1 MESLPHQHPIQR
13 KNSKNAVAFCG
24 SFFYLS
30 MVFNINLRKQR
41 LNIRRFYS
49 IMGHMNSEVQTK
61 NHTNELNRIERGF
74 ELLAPAGSFEIFKAV
89 IAAGADA
96 VYVGGDMFGARA
108 YANNFSAEELLEA
121 IDYAHLHG
129 VKVYLTVNTLLKNAE
144 LTRRLYDYLLPFYK
158 QGLDAVLVQ
167 DMGVFSFIRECF
179 PGLPIH
185 TSTQMTVTGVEG
197 ARLMQRLGAERVV
210 MAREVSLPEMKRIYE
225 ETGVELE
232 AFVHGAL
239 CYCYSGQCLL
249 SSMLGGRSGNRGRCA
264 QPCRLAYS
272 VLDENHKIYEKDSY
286 VLSLKDMC
294 GIEDLKKLWD
304 AGVYSLKIEGRMK
317 QAPYAAGVVSYY
329 RKYIDR
335 FLENQKQEKVTKSD
349 MQDILDLGNRCGF
362 TDGYYSKQNGPD
374 MVTFVKPSYA
384 KTNEALQKGIV
395 DRFVG
400 HEDKITA
407 NGSLTLHLGQPA
419 VYELTSSVYTVQATG
434 NEVMAAQ
441 KKPLNADD
449 LKTRMA
455 KTGDT
460 PFVMNAIDIVMDENV
475 FLPVGALNQLRREA
489 TEQLL
494 NAMLSSYRRNENLQ
508 DYKPAADREEKCDH
522 ADQGAALVQTAEIPA
537 ASVSRQSPRYS
548 CLIETRVLLSE
559 ILNRNWISRVYLDF
573 GAYRWNH
580 FPQELSE
587 DIKAIR
593 ESGKEAYFAL
603 PRIFRM
609 KASDLFTHYKVEF
622 QALSLD
628 GVLVRNYEELSS
640 VEFYFGETNIVI
652 DHNLYTYNDCA
663 SGFFDTMKISE
674 NTVPLELN
682 RKEILHRDNTK
693 SAMVVYGYYPLMT
706 TAPCVHANTRG
717 CDKKPG
723 LCFLKDRY
731 KVEFPVRNYCDA
743 CYNVVYN
750 SLPVML
756 FAHMRELKE
765 SGMLEFR
772 ADFTMETRNEAQ
784 KVLDL
789 MEAFAAGK
797 QSEYPIEWKDRYTNG
812 HYKRGVE

>member
-1 MESLPHQHPIQR
+1 MGLMNNETLR
-13 KNSKNAVAFCG
+13 E
-24 SFFYLS
+24 
-30 MVFNINLRKQR
+30 NIK
-41 LNIRRFYS
+41 
-49 IMGHMNSEVQTK
+49 TK
-61 NHTNELNRIERGF
+61 LDERERGF

-89 IAAGADA
+89 ITAGADA

-108 YANNFSAEELLEA
+108 YANNFSSEELLEA

-129 VKVYLTVNTLLKNAE
+129 VKVYLTVNTLLKNTE

-158 QGLDAVLVQ
+158 QGIDAVLVQ
-167 DMGVFSFIRECF
+167 DMGVFSFIRERF
-179 PGLPIH
+179 PDLPIH

-210 MAREVSLPEMKRIYE
+210 MAREVSLQEMKRIYE

-272 VLDENHKIYEKDSY
+272 VFDEHHKMYEKDSF

-294 GIEDLKKLWD
+294 GIEDLEKLWD

-335 FLENQKQEKVTKSD
+335 FLEKKKQEKISKSD

-384 KTNEALQKGIV
+384 KTNEKLQNTII

-400 HEDKITA
+400 HEDKIPA
-407 NGSLTLHLGQPA
+407 SGSLTLHLGQPA
-419 VYELTSSVYTVQATG
+419 VYELTCGMHKVQVTG
-434 NEVMAAQ
+434 NEVLAAE

-449 LKTRMA
+449 LKARMA

-460 PFVMNAIDIVMDENV
+460 PFDMDEIHVVMDENV

-494 NAMLSSYRRNENLQ
+494 EEMLSSYRRSEVLQ
-508 DYKPAADREEKCDH
+508 DGEPAANSVQKSDH
-522 ADQGAALVQTAEIPA
+522 ATNTSEHAPEDKE
-537 ASVSRQSPRYS
+537 PRYS
-548 CLIETRVLLSE
+548 CLIENRALLSE
-559 ILNRNWISRVYLDF
+559 ILNRGWISRVYLDF

-580 FPQELSE
+580 FPNELSG
-587 DIKAIR
+587 DIKTIR
-593 ESGKEAYFAL
+593 AAGKEAYFAL
-603 PRIFRM
+603 PRIFRA
-609 KASDLFTHYKVEF
+609 KASDLFDRYKEEWENL
-622 QALSLD
+622 ALD

-640 VEFYFGETNIVI
+640 VETYFGEKDVAI
-652 DHNLYTYNDCA
+652 DHNLYTYNDRA
-663 SGFFDTMKISE
+663 SGFFDTLKISA

-682 RKEILHRDNTK
+682 RKEILHRDNLR

-717 CDKKPG
+717 CDRKPG

-731 KVEFPVRNYCDA
+731 KVEFPVKNYCDA

-756 FAHMRELKE
+756 FANMRELKAG
-765 SGMLEFR
+765 GMREFR
-772 ADFTMETRNEAQ
+772 ADFTIETVKQAKE
-784 KVLDL
+784 VLNL
-789 MEAFAAGK
+789 MEAFADGR
-797 QSEYPIEWKDRYTNG
+797 SEYPAEWKDRYTNG

>member
-1 MESLPHQHPIQR
+1 MKNDME
-13 KNSKNAVAFCG
+13 K
-24 SFFYLS
+24 
-30 MVFNINLRKQR
+30 
-41 LNIRRFYS
+41 
-49 IMGHMNSEVQTK
+49 ETT
-61 NHTNELNRIERGF
+61 TNESNRRERGF

-108 YANNFSAEELLEA
+108 YANNFSSEELLEA

-179 PGLPIH
+179 PDLPIH

-272 VLDENHKIYEKDSY
+272 VLDEHHKMYEKDSF

-294 GIEDLKKLWD
+294 GIEDLEKLWA

-335 FLENQKQEKVTKSD
+335 FLETKKQEKVAKSD

-362 TDGYYSKQNGPD
+362 TDGYYSRQNGSD

-384 KTNEALQKGIV
+384 KTNEALQNEIV
-395 DRFVG
+395 DRFVER
-400 HEDKITA
+400 EDKISA
-407 NGSLTLHLGQPA
+407 NGSLTLHLGQAA
-419 VYELTSSVYTVQATG
+419 VYALTSGTHTIQVTG
-434 NEVMAAQ
+434 NEVLAAQ
-441 KKPLNADD
+441 KKPLSADD
-449 LKTRMA
+449 VKIRMA

-460 PFVMNAIDIVMDENV
+460 PFVMDEIHIAMDENV

-489 TEQLL
+489 TERLL
-494 NAMLSSYRRNENLQ
+494 NAMLSSYRRNEVSQ
-508 DYKPAADREEKCDH
+508 DCEPAANRKEKSEH
-522 ADQGAALVQTAEIPA
+522 ATDASEYATADKE
-537 ASVSRQSPRYS
+537 PRYS
-548 CLIETRVLLSE
+548 CLIENRALLSE
-559 ILNRNWISRVYLDF
+559 ILNRDRIDRVYLDF

-580 FPQELSE
+580 FPKELSE
-587 DIKAIR
+587 DIDAIR
-593 ESGKEAYFAL
+593 AAGKEAYFAL
-603 PRIFRM
+603 PRIFRA
-609 KASDLFTHYKVEF
+609 KASDLFDRYKE
-622 QALSLD
+622 AWKNLATD

-640 VEFYFGETNIVI
+640 ADVYFGETDIVI
-652 DHNLYTYNDCA
+652 DHNLYTYNDRA
-663 SGFFDTMKISE
+663 SGFFDDMKISE

-756 FAHMRELKE
+756 FANMRELKE
-765 SGMLEFR
+765 SGMREFR
-772 ADFTMETRNEAQ
+772 ADFTIETRSEAK

-789 MEAFAAGK
+789 MEAFADGK
-797 QSEYPIEWKDRYTNG
+797 QSEYPKEWKDRYTNG

>member
-1 MESLPHQHPIQR
+1 MGLMDNETLR
-13 KNSKNAVAFCG
+13 ENATV
-24 SFFYLS
+24 
-30 MVFNINLRKQR
+30 K
-41 LNIRRFYS
+41 LNER
-49 IMGHMNSEVQTK
+49 
-61 NHTNELNRIERGF
+61 ERGF

-108 YANNFSAEELLEA
+108 YANNFSSEELLEA

-144 LTRRLYDYLLPFYK
+144 LTRKLYEYLLPFYK

-167 DMGVFSFIRECF
+167 DMGVFSFIRKAF
-179 PGLPIH
+179 PDLPIH
-185 TSTQMTVTGVEG
+185 TSTQMTVTGVQG
-197 ARLMQRLGAERVV
+197 AKLMQRLGAERVV
-210 MAREVSLPEMKRIYE
+210 MAREVSLSEMKRIYE

-239 CYCYSGQCLL
+239 CYCYSGQCLF
-249 SSMLGGRSGNRGRCA
+249 SSLLGGRSGNRGRCA

-272 VLDENHKIYEKDSY
+272 VLDEKHKMYEKDSF

-294 GIEDLKKLWD
+294 GIENLEKLWD

-335 FLENQKQEKVTKSD
+335 FLETKKQQKISKSD
-349 MQDILDLGNRCGF
+349 MRDILDLGNRCGF

-384 KTNEALQKGIV
+384 KTNEALQKDII

-400 HEDKITA
+400 HEDKIPA
-407 NGSLTLHLGQPA
+407 KGSLTLHLGQPA
-419 VYELTSSVYTVQATG
+419 VYELTSGVHAVQVSG
-434 NEVMAAQ
+434 NEVLSAE

-449 LKTRMA
+449 LRTRMA

-460 PFVMNAIDIVMDENV
+460 PFVMSEINIVMDENV

-494 NAMLSSYRRNENLQ
+494 NAMLSSYRRSDISLNCESDTSETNRV
-508 DYKPAADREEKCDH
+508 AKCESGFVTSDK
-522 ADQGAALVQTAEIPA
+522 TSINKE
-537 ASVSRQSPRYS
+537 PRYS
-548 CLIETRVLLSE
+548 CLIENREVLYE
-559 ILNRNWISRVYLDF
+559 ILNRNWINRVYLDF
-573 GAYRWNH
+573 GAYRWNY
-580 FPQELSE
+580 FPVELSE
-587 DIKAIR
+587 DVETIR
-593 ESGKEAYFAL
+593 ATGKEAYFAL
-603 PRIFRM
+603 PRIFRA
-609 KASDLFTHYKVEF
+609 KASDLFMQYKTEF

-628 GVLVRNYEELSS
+628 GVLVRNYEELSLA
-640 VEFYFGETNIVI
+640 EAYFGETEIVI
-652 DHNLYTYNDCA
+652 DHNLYTYNNRA
-663 SGFFDTMKISE
+663 SGFFGELQVGE

-706 TAPCVHANTRG
+706 TAPCVHANTHG

-723 LCFLKDRY
+723 VCYLKDRY
-731 KVEFPVRNYCDA
+731 RVEFPVKNYCDA

-756 FAHMRELKE
+756 FANMKELKE
-765 SGMLEFR
+765 SGMQEFR
-772 ADFTMETRNEAQ
+772 ADFTMETRKQVNE
-784 KVLDL
+784 VLNL
-789 MEAFAAGK
+789 MEGFTTGRRN
-797 QSEYPIEWKDRYTNG
+797 EYPAEWKDRYTNG

>member
-1 MESLPHQHPIQR
+1 MGLMNNET
-13 KNSKNAVAFCG
+13 
-24 SFFYLS
+24 
-30 MVFNINLRKQR
+30 LRE
-41 LNIRRFYS
+41 N
-49 IMGHMNSEVQTK
+49 TK
-61 NHTNELNRIERGF
+61 TKLDERERGF

-108 YANNFSAEELLEA
+108 YANNFSSEELLEA

-167 DMGVFSFIRECF
+167 DMGVFSFIRESF
-179 PGLPIH
+179 PDLPIH

-197 ARLMQRLGAERVV
+197 TRLMQRLGAERVV

-272 VLDENHKIYEKDSY
+272 VLNEHHKMYEKDSF

-294 GIEDLKKLWD
+294 GIEDLEKLWD

-335 FLENQKQEKVTKSD
+335 FLEKKKQEKISKSD

-374 MVTFVKPSYA
+374 MVTYVKPSYA
-384 KTNEALQKGIV
+384 KTNEKLQNTII

-400 HEDKITA
+400 QEAKISA

-419 VYELTSSVYTVQATG
+419 VYELTSGTHKVQVTG
-434 NEVMAAQ
+434 NEVLAAE

-449 LKTRMA
+449 LKARMA

-460 PFVMNAIDIVMDENV
+460 PFVMDEIHVVMDENV

-494 NAMLSSYRRNENLQ
+494 EVMLSSYRRIDATQERESLANMAEKRNHATDISDRAQ
-508 DYKPAADREEKCDH
+508 ADKE
-522 ADQGAALVQTAEIPA
+522 
-537 ASVSRQSPRYS
+537 SRYS
-548 CLIETRVLLSE
+548 CLIENRALLSE
-559 ILNRNWISRVYLDF
+559 ILNRDWISRVYLDF
-573 GAYRWNH
+573 AAYRWNH
-580 FPQELSE
+580 FPNEFS
-587 DIKAIR
+587 DDVKAIR
-593 ESGKEAYFAL
+593 AAGKEAYFAL
-603 PRIFRM
+603 SRIFRA
-609 KASDLFTHYKVEF
+609 KASDLFDRYKEGWKIL
-622 QALSLD
+622 ALD
-628 GVLVRNYEELSS
+628 GLLVRNYEELSS
-640 VEFYFGETNIVI
+640 VETYFGETDVVI
-652 DHNLYTYNDCA
+652 DHNLYTYNDRA
-663 SGFFDTMKISE
+663 IDFFESLKISE

-682 RKEILHRDNTK
+682 RKEILHRDNTR

-717 CDKKPG
+717 CDRKPG

-731 KVEFPVRNYCDA
+731 KVEFPVKNYCDA

-756 FAHMRELKE
+756 FANMRELKA
-765 SGMLEFR
+765 SGMREFR
-772 ADFTMETRNEAQ
+772 ADFTMETVKQAKE
-784 KVLDL
+784 VLNL
-789 MEAFAAGK
+789 MEAFAYGK
-797 QSEYPIEWKDRYTNG
+797 QSEYPKEWKDRYTNG

>member
-1 MESLPHQHPIQR
+1 MDLKKR
-13 KNSKNAVAFCG
+13 
-24 SFFYLS
+24 
-30 MVFNINLRKQR
+30 
-41 LNIRRFYS
+41 
-49 IMGHMNSEVQTK
+49 
-61 NHTNELNRIERGF
+61 ERGF

-108 YANNFSAEELLEA
+108 YANNFSSEELLEA

-129 VKVYLTVNTLLKNAE
+129 VKVYLTVNTLLKNTE

-167 DMGVFSFIRECF
+167 DMGVFSFIREYF
-179 PGLPIH
+179 PDLPIH

-249 SSMLGGRSGNRGRCA
+249 SSLLGGRSGNRGRCA

-272 VLDENHKIYEKDSY
+272 VLDEHHKMYEKDSF

-294 GIEDLKKLWD
+294 GIEDLEKLWA

-335 FLENQKQEKVTKSD
+335 FLETKKQEKVTKSD

-362 TDGYYSKQNGPD
+362 TDGYYSRQNGSD

-384 KTNEALQKGIV
+384 KTNEVLQKDIV

-400 HEDKITA
+400 HEDKISA
-407 NGSLTLHLGQPA
+407 NGTLTLHLGQPA
-419 VYELTSSVYTVQATG
+419 VYALTSGAYTVQVTG
-434 NEVMAAQ
+434 NAVLAAE
-441 KKPLNADD
+441 KKPLNAED

-494 NAMLSSYRRNENLQ
+494 KVMLSSYRRSENLQ
-508 DYKPAADREEKCDH
+508 DREPAADREEKSDH
-522 ADQGAALVQTAEIPA
+522 ATDTAGNV
-537 ASVSRQSPRYS
+537 SVNKEPRYS
-548 CLIETRVLLSE
+548 CLIENRALLSE
-559 ILNRNWISRVYLDF
+559 IIKRDWISRVYLDF
-573 GAYRWNH
+573 GAYRWNN
-580 FPQELSE
+580 FPNELCE
-587 DIKAIR
+587 DMEAIHAA
-593 ESGKEAYFAL
+593 GKEAYFAL
-603 PRIFRM
+603 PRIFRA
-609 KASDLFTHYKVEF
+609 KVSDLFTQYKSEF

-640 VEFYFGETNIVI
+640 VEVYFGKTDIVI
-652 DHNLYTYNDCA
+652 DHSLYTYNDRA
-663 SGFFDTMKISE
+663 SGFFENLKISE

-682 RKEILHRDNTK
+682 RKEILHRDNTD
-693 SAMVVYGYYPLMT
+693 SAMVVYGHYPLMT

-723 LCFLKDRY
+723 LCYLKDRY
-731 KVEFPVRNYCDA
+731 KVEFPVKNYCDA

-756 FAHMRELKE
+756 FANINELKG
-765 SGMLEFR
+765 SGMREFR
-772 ADFTMETRNEAQ
+772 ADFTIETRSEA
-784 KVLDL
+784 KEVLNL
-789 MEAFAAGK
+789 MEAFAIGK
-797 QSEYPIEWKDRYTNG
+797 QSGYPKEWKDRYTNG